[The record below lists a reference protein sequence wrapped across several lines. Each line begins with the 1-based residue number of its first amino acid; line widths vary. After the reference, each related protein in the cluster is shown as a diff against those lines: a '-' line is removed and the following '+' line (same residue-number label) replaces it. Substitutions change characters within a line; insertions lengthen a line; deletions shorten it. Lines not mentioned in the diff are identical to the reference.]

1 MGQCG
6 NIFGRVVLMNQ
17 WGKILGRGSFAG
29 SISLKPSKKTMFMD
43 DLNHIA
49 DDNNYVEVLLLR

>member
-17 WGKILGRGSFAG
+17 WGKILGRGSFGG
-29 SISLKPSKKTMFMD
+29 SVWQ
-43 DLNHIA
+43 HIWKGSF
-49 DDNNYVEVLLLR
+49 DESVG